1 MIDRVVYRRE
11 VLICLTSVF
20 LFFLRADFLQGKSY
34 AVGYNQYL
42 AGDFVT
48 AERSFRDALTNSGST
63 SEQSRI
69 HKMLG
74 ITQYMQGKRVEAE
87 KSFKRSKTLNP
98 RIRISKD
105 EVLDESIIDFF
116 DGIQVRRVKPSA
128 APPTATKDSS
138 LNKETYL
145 RVVSNV
151 RHARIVVDSRHRGGP
166 GALIPV
172 RPGIHEVE
180 VYAKNYNRVGL
191 PIEVLKGRVNDV
203 TINLQKIKSELKT
216 DSRSEISAAKD
227 VKAKK
232 KVKKRKKRKKRRL
245 KRLPPKSTTKETG
258 SFTKRVDESLYFLPF
273 GLSHFLEG
281 SYLWG
286 SMYALTQISGLGF
299 YAYKFSEENRILDES
314 NDEIAIRDE
323 QQKALSDDQK
333 QAFYE
338 ESLQIFN
345 ENKERADAVATES
358 YLGLTL
364 FATFWLGSVLHSYL
378 KAPKRTLSLVQGP
391 DSEGS
396 KSGAFADLGSPTVE
410 PRWHLLPRL
419 VSTPAGTSASLA
431 LDFRLDF

>member
-258 SFTKRVDESLYFLPF
+258 SEVTCAWKCTCPHEELACCSTSILVPVSSTKSQELLFRACRSCVPSMLKLALAIQESTFHQRQTDK
-273 GLSHFLEG
+273 SDSEC
-281 SYLWG
+281 SDW
-286 SMYALTQISGLGF
+286 QISYGG
-299 YAYKFSEENRILDES
+299 
-314 NDEIAIRDE
+314 
-323 QQKALSDDQK
+323 
-333 QAFYE
+333 
-338 ESLQIFN
+338 
-345 ENKERADAVATES
+345 TE
-358 YLGLTL
+358 
-364 FATFWLGSVLHSYL
+364 
-378 KAPKRTLSLVQGP
+378 
-391 DSEGS
+391 
-396 KSGAFADLGSPTVE
+396 
-410 PRWHLLPRL
+410 
-419 VSTPAGTSASLA
+419 
-431 LDFRLDF
+431 